1 MKRRYQYIFI
11 AVAALAA
18 AHVQAESSA
27 RKAPVIEDFTFK
39 RVKVPKRGASP
50 TIDVQIDPVEQARVL
65 SAASARARAHTESLE
80 RAQSLGESVPSDL
93 DGANAELDALLAKKL
108 PHEWFWSVISPKIE
122 ASGPGRL
129 ATAVLHLNKAP
140 PAEAIS
146 GPRLQSL
153 QDITLS
159 HGTEIMIATIGTK
172 VSPAF
177 VLALISVESG
187 GRVDVTSSAGANGLM
202 QLMPATAERF
212 GVTDAADAAQN
223 IKGGV
228 AYLDWLMEKFDS
240 DPILVL
246 AGYNAGEN
254 AVIDN
259 GGVPPYAETRGYV
272 PKVLAAWE
280 VARGLCLT
288 PPQLVTDGCVFA
300 NKNEVSSGEE

>member
-1 MKRRYQYIFI
+1 
-11 AVAALAA
+11 L
-18 AHVQAESSA
+18 QA
-27 RKAPVIEDFTFK
+27 
-39 RVKVPKRGASP
+39 
-50 TIDVQIDPVEQARVL
+50 
-65 SAASARARAHTESLE
+65 
-80 RAQSLGESVPSDL
+80 
-93 DGANAELDALLAKKL
+93 
-108 PHEWFWSVISPKIE
+108 
-122 ASGPGRL
+122 
-129 ATAVLHLNKAP
+129 
-140 PAEAIS
+140 
-146 GPRLQSL
+146 L

-212 GVTDAADAAQN
+212 GVTDTTDAAQN

-272 PKVLAAWE
+272 PKLLAAWE